1 MVNLNVLQRTGLG
14 RNVGVDIAGA
24 VFGIREV
31 EYGTLFGEMFLGN
44 DVNGVYLQVLEER
57 GAKGPAV
64 LPMVTSSSM
73 FLSIIDGLIFA
84 PGRLGY
90 SLGALGPE
98 YPILNPSENPG
109 RRWLTVG

>member
-31 EYGTLFGEMFLGN
+31 EYGTPFGEMFLGN

-57 GAKGPAV
+57 GAKGPA
-64 LPMVTSSSM
+64 SM

-90 SLGALGPE
+90 SLAALGPE